1 MNHRPAAA
9 LATLLL
15 LIGSN
20 PAIAADKELESLDR
34 DGKLHYAVGY
44 QLGRDLA
51 GIQSRPDALI
61 KGMEDGRKGEPP
73 GLNEQEMQAALNDA
87 GQAMSDQRRKAQ
99 AEASKNASSENAAFL
114 AENAKKAG
122 VKTTASG
129 LQYRVVTE
137 GSGASPTT
145 NDSVTVHYRGQL
157 IDGTEFDSSYNRG
170 EPASFPVTGV
180 IAGWTEALQL
190 MKPGAKFQLY
200 IPPELAYGSRGPLA
214 NRLLIFDV
222 ELLEVVPGGADK

>member
-1 MNHRPAAA
+1 MNHRPAAT
-9 LATLLL
+9 LAALLL
-15 LIGSN
+15 LVGSSSTF
-20 PAIAADKELESLDR
+20 AADKELESLDK

-73 GLNEQEMQAALNDA
+73 GLDEQEMQAALNDA
-87 GQAMSDQRRKAQ
+87 GQAMSEQRRKAQ
-99 AEASKNASSENAAFL
+99 AEDSQNASTENTAFL
-114 AENAKKAG
+114 AENGKKPG

-129 LQYRVVTE
+129 LQYKVVKE

-180 IAGWTEALQL
+180 IAGWTEALQM

-200 IPPELAYGSRGPLA
+200 IPPELAYGNRGPLA

-222 ELLEVVPGGADK
+222 ELLEVVPGGADQ